1 MEVGF
6 FLLLSLLVW
15 VIYRSYHSPVF
26 AFFSG
31 LIALIIFSIIDTD
44 ILLSLGITMVVA
56 LIIKSIQLLI
66 KRIGCGGVSQ
76 GEKDQK
82 KAGDES
88 TKEQF
93 GYISRHWS

>member
-66 KRIGCGGVSQ
+66 KSMD
-76 GEKDQK
+76 EKDKQYEENLK
-82 KAGDES
+82 KTLS
-88 TKEQF
+88 IRLCK
-93 GYISRHWS
+93 